1 MFLPRWL
8 LVGLLAP
15 VLHAANLPGSDE
27 RSGPAVTLNTR
38 RTFPGIPNA
47 GAWRDRAED
56 LRHQT
61 LASSGILPLPERN
74 DLRPRVFGRIE
85 RDGYSVEK
93 VLIQPRPGFYL
104 GGNLYRPLGQGAG
117 PFPAILNPHGH
128 WDAGRLADTPTGSVV
143 ARCIQFARMGIV
155 AFAYDMTGY
164 VDTIQ
169 FGPKDADGAIRVA
182 NYHTLQQ
189 KLFRAETNQLW
200 NFTLLGV
207 QTWNSVRALDFVA
220 SLPDVDP
227 KRIGCTGAS
236 GGGSQTFLLAAVD
249 DRIAVSAPIVMVSC
263 SMQGGCWCENA
274 PALRVDHSNMEYA
287 AAFAPKPQILVAASG
302 DWTQETMT
310 VEGPA
315 IEGVYRLFGAK
326 DRLRYTRFDFPHNY
340 NRTTREAVY
349 AFFAQHLLG
358 KPAADR
364 IPEIPYTAEK
374 PEDLKAFPDGRMP
387 ADAIS
392 EAEFTSAWIAER
404 RDVVEKRLRSKDA
417 SAESLRVWRHTLLI
431 DPSEPVVG
439 ESAESSREDGI
450 VRSEVAF
457 GRPGKGDRVS
467 GVLWIPA
474 KAGDIRSVVV
484 LVHPEGAQVA
494 EKGGAER
501 ARMEALVARGHAVLA
516 ITPFQCGPGTDGSVV
531 GRSPFQD
538 FFAGYNRTVMQQRV
552 RDVASA
558 ATFARLAK
566 PDAPVVLLGA
576 GRAALWAALAAPM
589 ADALVLAPS
598 GLGRTDAEWIRPEDF
613 VPGIH
618 LLGDAE
624 GALVAAGPKPV
635 LREATASAEK
645 LDRWVGSLPRR

>member
-1 MFLPRWL
+1 
-8 LVGLLAP
+8 
-15 VLHAANLPGSDE
+15 
-27 RSGPAVTLNTR
+27 
-38 RTFPGIPNA
+38 
-47 GAWRDRAED
+47 
-56 LRHQT
+56 
-61 LASSGILPLPERN
+61 
-74 DLRPRVFGRIE
+74 
-85 RDGYSVEK
+85 
-93 VLIQPRPGFYL
+93 
-104 GGNLYRPLGQGAG
+104 
-117 PFPAILNPHGH
+117 
-128 WDAGRLADTPTGSVV
+128 
-143 ARCIQFARMGIV
+143 
-155 AFAYDMTGY
+155 
-164 VDTIQ
+164 
-169 FGPKDADGAIRVA
+169 
-182 NYHTLQQ
+182 
-189 KLFRAETNQLW
+189 
-200 NFTLLGV
+200 
-207 QTWNSVRALDFVA
+207 
-220 SLPDVDP
+220 
-227 KRIGCTGAS
+227 
-236 GGGSQTFLLAAVD
+236 
-249 DRIAVSAPIVMVSC
+249 
-263 SMQGGCWCENA
+263 
-274 PALRVDHSNMEYA
+274 
-287 AAFAPKPQILVAASG
+287 
-302 DWTQETMT
+302 
-310 VEGPA
+310 
-315 IEGVYRLFGAK
+315 VYTLFGAK

-340 NRTTREAVY
+340 NQTTREAVY

-374 PEDLKAFPDGRMP
+374 PDDLKAFPDGRMP
-387 ADAIS
+387 ADAIG

-404 RDVVEKRLRSKDA
+404 RGVVEKRLRSKDA

-439 ESAESSREDGI
+439 ESAESTRNDGI

-474 KAGDIRSVVV
+474 KAGDTRSLVV
-484 LVHPEGAQVA
+484 LVHPDGAQVA

-501 ARMEALVARGHAVLA
+501 ARMEGLVARGHAVLA
-516 ITPFQCGPGTDGSVV
+516 ITPFQCGPGMDSSVV

-538 FFAGYNRTVMQQRV
+538 FFAGYNRTVLQQRV

-558 ATFARLAK
+558 ATFARMAK

-576 GRAALWAALAAPM
+576 GRAALWAAFAAPM
-589 ADALVLAPS
+589 ADALVVDPA